1 MAPGGVGATAAA
13 HETFIGPPL
22 DDEVRTCHCRIL
34 KARRTGSHFTGVLL
48 LCAGVVWCGVGWC
61 GVGQDGAA
69 RVVDPIFV
77 HVNSGGRDA
86 PHGFFWKDYLK
97 ASW

>member
-1 MAPGGVGATAAA
+1 MSLPYCKGSPHGVAF
-13 HETFIGPPL
+13 H
-22 DDEVRTCHCRIL
+22 R
-34 KARRTGSHFTGVLL
+34 
-48 LCAGVVWCGVGWC
+48 CAVAVAVCWCGVVGC

>member
-1 MAPGGVGATAAA
+1 MCCG
-13 HETFIGPPL
+13 
-22 DDEVRTCHCRIL
+22 C
-34 KARRTGSHFTGVLL
+34 VL
-48 LCAGVVWCGVGWC
+48 VWC

>member
-1 MAPGGVGATAAA
+1 
-13 HETFIGPPL
+13 
-22 DDEVRTCHCRIL
+22 
-34 KARRTGSHFTGVLL
+34 
-48 LCAGVVWCGVGWC
+48 VVWCGVVWC